1 MRTDGRPPRSY
12 PACLTE
18 HPLTDW
24 DDAAGCFGNRDE
36 HVRHHK
42 TTCRMLPT
50 QQRLEPDHRARLQF
64 DDRLIVKVE
73 LLIGQSC
80 GEVGLQGQSL
90 DLGCS
95 VTC

>member
-1 MRTDGRPPRSY
+1 
-12 PACLTE
+12 
-18 HPLTDW
+18 
-24 DDAAGCFGNRDE
+24 
-36 HVRHHK
+36 
-42 TTCRMLPT
+42 MLPT

-64 DDRLIVKVE
+64 DDRLIDKVE